1 MKFGPNLDHVMR
13 KCSTLLI
20 ALKFSHSY
28 WSWKELL
35 ASFDNLTSSGTLKFS
50 LRYQKGVPAS
60 MAANDN
66 SGFQSPMV
74 ISDINKYKIRRYTR
88 LEHVCFCF
96 PGAWRNVFSVKVC
109 CPSLHQLL
117 WFLRPH
123 LYTLRMSER
132 RSLARYSLEITLNG
146 HTNIWFAAPD
156 FLPL

>member
-50 LRYQKGVPAS
+50 LRYQKGVPA
-60 MAANDN
+60 
-66 SGFQSPMV
+66 
-74 ISDINKYKIRRYTR
+74 R